1 MKHPSRGLIGR
12 DRELS
17 EADGALDAAAS
28 GTPQV
33 LLVGGD
39 AGIGKTSLVAAVADR
54 ARELGFAVLVGH
66 CLDIDDGVGL
76 RPVREALRQAITD
89 RSEEDLSPVTRRLAP
104 YLRGES
110 DKATVDDLCLV
121 VGELVEAGPL
131 LLVLEDLHWADRS
144 SIDVATAVARA
155 GRGRLCVVLTYRADE
170 VTRRHPFYEALAEI
184 GRSPGARRIDLA
196 ALDSEGIAAMA
207 VSRGTWAVPS
217 RHST

>member
-17 EADGALDAAAS
+17 EADEALDAAAF
-28 GTPQV
+28 GMPQV
-33 LLVGGD
+33 LPVGGD
-39 AGIGKTSLVAAVADR
+39 AGIGKTSLVAAITDR
-54 ARELGFAVLVGH
+54 ARDLGFAVLVGH
-66 CLDIDDGVGL
+66 CLDIDDGV
-76 RPVREALRQAITD
+76 ALR
-89 RSEEDLSPVTRRLAP
+89 PVTRRLAP

-131 LLVLEDLHWADRS
+131 MLVLEDLHWADRS
-144 SIDVATAVARA
+144 SVDVATALARA
-155 GRGRLCVVLTYRADE
+155 GRGQLCVVLTYRADE
-170 VTRRHPFYEALAEI
+170 VTRRHAFYGALAEI

-196 ALDSEGIAAMA
+196 ALDFEGIAVMA